1 MQHCVALDILPPCI
15 LLTNCTILAAGKLPV
30 GLGAAAALAAC
41 AVIVDAGGQTVRT
54 PTGREYLPYPRTN
67 PDL

>member
-1 MQHCVALDILPPCI
+1 MLIIGIA
-15 LLTNCTILAAGKLPV
+15 LAAGKLPV
-30 GLGAAAALAAC
+30 GIGAAAALAAC

-54 PTGREYLPYPRTN
+54 PTGREYLPYPRIN

>member
-1 MQHCVALDILPPCI
+1 VSSRHGVVPLCI
-15 LLTNCTILAAGKLPV
+15 LLTDGVVLAAGKLTV

>member
-1 MQHCVALDILPPCI
+1 MTALTPKRMTMTDRLRCAF
-15 LLTNCTILAAGKLPV
+15 AAGKLPV